1 MNYNSGFPGFTK
13 YEEWNGQL
21 IGFCKK
27 PLVCKHLGLL
37 NYFFIKTIYNIRCR
51 LANYLYLC
59 MIYVMK
65 KEALEKEN

>member
-1 MNYNSGFPGFTK
+1 MGFLLFFIFFRVVAEGNVRFS
-13 YEEWNGQL
+13 EEKL
-21 IGFCKK
+21 
-27 PLVCKHLGLL
+27 HSLL

>member
-1 MNYNSGFPGFTK
+1 M
-13 YEEWNGQL
+13 EWAVKR
-21 IGFCKK
+21 FCKK
-27 PLVCKHLGLL
+27 PLVCKYLGLL

-65 KEALEKEN
+65 KEALEKEY

>member
-1 MNYNSGFPGFTK
+1 MVSCR
-13 YEEWNGQL
+13 
-21 IGFCKK
+21 FCLFGRGVWMCSANEAFCEN
-27 PLVCKHLGLL
+27 PLAWKRLGLL

>member
-1 MNYNSGFPGFTK
+1 MGSCR
-13 YEEWNGQL
+13 
-21 IGFCKK
+21 FCLFDRGVWMCSANEAFCEN
-27 PLVCKHLGLL
+27 PLAWKRLGLL